1 MGAYIRAEMSGFY
14 SRFLPYALSLLVI
27 LTGQGFAASRGIDH
41 VAGQVVLCTGG
52 GPVVVYVDAEG
63 QPTRA
68 PHYCPDF
75 ALNLLG
81 AIHEAPTAVPSA
93 PSNALPAPLLQSQ
106 DLIAAPLPRHPAR
119 APPIPS

>member
-1 MGAYIRAEMSGFY
+1 MGHISRAEMSGFY

-27 LTGQGFAASRGIDH
+27 FTGQGVAMTRGIDH
-41 VAGQVVLCTGG
+41 VAGQIVLCTGA

-68 PHYCPDF
+68 PHYCPDY

-81 AIHEAPTAVPSA
+81 AIHEAPAAVPSA
-93 PSNALPAPLLQSQ
+93 PSSALPAPLLQSH